1 VTTYPHPRPRRAD
14 VTHRVER
21 LRQGAL
27 TLVTIGALYAIWLS
41 VGLPALPLPLP
52 DPAAA
57 HDRTTVVAQMAPP
70 SLARIEAAIA
80 ARETRGGLSSGIQ
93 HTKVRAIHLGTA
105 SGLGRTSR
113 LGGTATT
120 RSGATPTDTGGRATP
135 LPPGVPLDPRQ
146 RSSPAPPPSQQETS
160 PPAADAVTQVVD
172 GVNDVANQATE
183 LVDET
188 RTSVE
193 QTVAPA
199 VDAATQLLPPV
210 PSAPAPPK
218 AVSGLIP

>member
-1 VTTYPHPRPRRAD
+1 MTTYPHPRPRRAD
-14 VTHRVER
+14 VTHRER

-41 VGLPALPLPLP
+41 IGLPALPLALP
-52 DPAAA
+52 DPPAA
-57 HDRTTVVAQMAPP
+57 HDRTTVVAQLATP

-80 ARETRGGLSSGIQ
+80 ARGTRGGLSSGLH
-93 HTKVRAIHLGTA
+93 HTTIRA
-105 SGLGRTSR
+105 SR

-120 RSGATPTDTGGRATP
+120 RSRATPTDSGATPTDTGGRATP

-146 RSSPAPPPSQQETS
+146 TGSPAPPPSQQEAS
-160 PPAADAVTQVVD
+160 PPPADAVTQVVNGD
-172 GVNDVANQATE
+172 DDVANHAMQ

-199 VDAATQLLPPV
+199 VDAATQLLPP
-210 PSAPAPPK
+210 APRPPK
-218 AVSGLIP
+218 TGSGLIS

>member
-1 VTTYPHPRPRRAD
+1 MTTYPHPRPRRAD
-14 VTHRVER
+14 VTHRER

-41 VGLPALPLPLP
+41 IGLPALPLALP
-52 DPAAA
+52 DPPAA
-57 HDRTTVVAQMAPP
+57 HVRTTVVAQLATP

-80 ARETRGGLSSGIQ
+80 ARETRGGLSSGLH
-93 HTKVRAIHLGTA
+93 HTKIR
-105 SGLGRTSR
+105 
-113 LGGTATT
+113 ATT

-146 RSSPAPPPSQQETS
+146 TGSPAPPPSQQEAP
-160 PPAADAVTQVVD
+160 PPAADAVTQVVN
-172 GVNDVANQATE
+172 GVVANQATQ

-188 RTSVE
+188 RNSVE

-199 VDAATQLLPPV
+199 VDAATQLLPP
-210 PSAPAPPK
+210 APLPPR
-218 AVSGLIP
+218 AGSGLIP

>member
-1 VTTYPHPRPRRAD
+1 MTTYPHPRPRRAD
-14 VTHRVER
+14 VTHRER

-41 VGLPALPLPLP
+41 VGLPALPLALP
-52 DPAAA
+52 DPPAA
-57 HDRTTVVAQMAPP
+57 HVRTTVVAQLATP

-80 ARETRGGLSSGIQ
+80 ARETRGGLSSGLH
-93 HTKVRAIHLGTA
+93 HTKIR
-105 SGLGRTSR
+105 
-113 LGGTATT
+113 ATT

-146 RSSPAPPPSQQETS
+146 TGSPAPPPSQQEAP
-160 PPAADAVTQVVD
+160 PPAADAVTQVVN
-172 GVNDVANQATE
+172 GVVANQATQ

-188 RTSVE
+188 RNSVE

-199 VDAATQLLPPV
+199 VDAATQLLPR
-210 PSAPAPPK
+210 APLPPK
-218 AVSGLIP
+218 TGSGLNS